1 VSEGFILVLQQFS
14 NPVFD
19 FLFHF
24 FSFFGSELFYLFFL
38 SFIYLCLNKKIAIQL
53 GIVIF
58 FSMYINFTLKELFN
72 LPRPQHPELRVLE
85 NPEGKSF
92 PSGHAQS
99 VATVT
104 FFLAW
109 SYPKNIYFLLA
120 IILSS
125 IVAISRI
132 YLGVHYPR
140 DVIVGAILGFV
151 FALFFWYLFNRF
163 ERLRLKFIPVRAFFL
178 SLLVGGLLYYFSS
191 DPLSARVAGSLT
203 GILCGTVLESTL
215 INFVLP
221 LSFKARLAHYG
232 LGMVMV
238 IALYL
243 GMKVIF
249 PISLWAYFMRY
260 FFLNFWIVFVTPLIF
275 YKALKKK
282 RFN

>member
-1 VSEGFILVLQQFS
+1 VSEEFILVLQQFS
-14 NPVFD
+14 NPVLD
-19 FLFHF
+19 VLFHF
-24 FSFFGSELFYLFFL
+24 FSFLGSELFYLFFL

-72 LPRPQHPELRVLE
+72 LPRPQHPELRILE
-85 NPEGKSF
+85 NSEGKSF

-120 IILSS
+120 IIISS
-125 IVAISRI
+125 FVAISRI

-140 DVIVGAILGFV
+140 DVIVGSVLGFV
-151 FALFFWYLFNRF
+151 IALFFWYLFYRF
-163 ERLRLKFIPVRAFFL
+163 ERIRLKFLPARSFFL

-191 DPLSARVAGSLT
+191 DPLSARVAGSLV
-203 GILCGTVLESTL
+203 GIFCGTILENTL

-221 LSFKARLAHYG
+221 LNFKSRLAHYG
-232 LGMVMV
+232 LGMIMV
-238 IALYL
+238 ITLYL
-243 GMKVIF
+243 GMKFIF
-249 PISLWAYFMRY
+249 PVSLWAYFLRY
-260 FFLNFWIVFVTPLIF
+260 FILNFWIIFITPLIF
-275 YKALKKK
+275 YKVLKNKK
-282 RFN
+282 N